1 MVRLKG
7 GRSVLRP
14 PFGASQIRL
23 GLYHAETLRSG
34 GSETL
39 ESPNPPVFP
48 AWVRRGISVAMVGGG
63 ALLVVAVGPDT
74 VHVDDVDRFALAHGL
89 TALPFLLIGLACTWQ
104 VRRVGPPEYARFWR
118 RWYIA
123 TFLGV
128 SATVAAIAG
137 GATHVE
143 AFLAL
148 DMALLVA
155 AVPFWLSASIDMS
168 RMSAGRRSV
177 SVDVIDAAAALVVLC
192 TPGVLLVAEPLAES
206 EKLLFAI
213 PFALSTVT
221 APGLVYL
228 SMLNVT
234 RIPPGERAAHG
245 IGAALAG
252 AVGLSVSLQLARV
265 LGGLDLPL
273 RAFVAFHVVTMALL
287 AATPLFAHR
296 RVVGNLLEGMPA
308 HRQVRQANPMPYVSA
323 VALPLL
329 GVYVFAT
336 HDERP
341 WGVWFFLAVVLAVV
355 ALNAVRYTVMS
366 RETRRLYAGIATM
379 AEERRQLL
387 ARMLR
392 GLEDD
397 RHRTAT
403 ELHSQAIGSLA
414 TLGTLVQMA
423 HVALPSDSATTVK
436 QTIARLQADLGA
448 RAEHLRQL
456 MLAIRPTGPVDRAS
470 APRPDD
476 AGAGD
481 EGEGDRSAAVGVSV
495 EKATPTSPATP
506 ASSTAPAA
514 HAPEADDGLAAALLA
529 AAADEWRDG
538 PTPEVRVMVD
548 PELRLDW
555 TTMTIVYRI
564 AQEALLNV
572 VRHAD
577 ATTVDVAVTEHQG
590 RIQVEVHDDGVG
602 FDPRRATR
610 GSGIATMELFTQLGE
625 GEMTIRSRPGE
636 GTRVRSLLRGF
647 TGAPDQAGRF
657 RRRPEGDRHLR
668 IVTAPENN

>member
-23 GLYHAETLRSG
+23 GLYHAGTLPSG
-34 GSETL
+34 GSVDTL

-48 AWVRRGISVAMVGGG
+48 AWVRRGVSVAMAIGG
-63 ALLVVAVGPDT
+63 ALMIVAVGPDT
-74 VHVDDVDRFALAHGL
+74 VQVDDVYRFALAHAL
-89 TALPFLLIGLACTWQ
+89 TALPFMLIGLACTWE

-123 TFLGV
+123 TGLGLG
-128 SATVAAIAG
+128 ATVAGLLG
-137 GATHVE
+137 GTTHVE

-155 AVPFWLSASIDMS
+155 ATPFWASASIDMA

-192 TPGVLLVAEPLAES
+192 TPGVLLVAEPLADS
-206 EKLLFAI
+206 EQLLFAV

-228 SMLNVT
+228 STLNVA

-245 IGAALAG
+245 VGAALAG
-252 AVGLSVSLQLARV
+252 AVGLSLSLQLARV
-265 LGGLDLPL
+265 LGGLVLPL
-273 RAFVAFHVVTMALL
+273 RAFIAFHVVTMALL

-296 RVVGNLLEGMPA
+296 RVVGNVLVGMPA

-323 VALPLL
+323 LALPLL
-329 GVYVFAT
+329 GVYVFT
-336 HDERP
+336 TRDERP

-366 RETRRLYAGIATM
+366 RETRRLYDGIATM

-423 HVALPSDSATTVK
+423 HVALPSDSAATVK

-456 MLAIRPTGPVDRAS
+456 MLAIRPPAGPASSAAATSGAAS
-470 APRPDD
+470 ADD
-476 AGAGD
+476 PGGAPA
-481 EGEGDRSAAVGVSV
+481 SASTSVAVD
-495 EKATPTSPATP
+495 KATPGAG
-506 ASSTAPAA
+506 
-514 HAPEADDGLAAALLA
+514 APEADDGLAAALLA

-572 VRHAD
+572 VRHAE
-577 ATTVDVAVTEHQG
+577 ATAVDVSVTERQG
-590 RIQVEVHDDGVG
+590 RIQVEVHDDGAG
-602 FDPRRATR
+602 FDPRRVPH

-625 GEMTIRSRPGE
+625 GELTIRSRPGE

-657 RRRPEGDRHLR
+657 KRRSDGDRHLH
-668 IVTAPENN
+668 IVTAPD

>member
-34 GSETL
+34 GSETP

-63 ALLVVAVGPDT
+63 ALMVVAVGPDT
-74 VHVDDVDRFALAHGL
+74 VHVDDIDPFVLAHAL
-89 TALPFLLIGLACTWQ
+89 TALPFMLVGVACTWQ
-104 VRRVGPPEYARFWR
+104 VRRVGPPDYARFWR
-118 RWYIA
+118 RWHIA
-123 TFLGV
+123 TSLGLG
-128 SATVAAIAG
+128 ATIAG
-137 GATHVE
+137 LLGATTHE

-155 AVPFWLSASIDMS
+155 AVPFWLTASIDMA

-192 TPGVLLVAEPLAES
+192 TPGVLLVAEPLTGS
-206 EKLLFAI
+206 EQLLFAV

-221 APGLVYL
+221 APVLVYL
-228 SMLNVT
+228 AMLNVT

-245 IGAALAG
+245 VGAALAG
-252 AVGLSVSLQLARV
+252 AVGISLSLQLARV

-336 HDERP
+336 HDDRP

-379 AEERRQLL
+379 AEERRRLL

-456 MLAIRPTGPVDRAS
+456 MLAIRPPGSAERAP
-470 APRPDD
+470 APPPERPEQHEQPQQPGED
-476 AGAGD
+476 A
-481 EGEGDRSAAVGVSV
+481 AAVL
-495 EKATPTSPATP
+495 EASPAP
-506 ASSTAPAA
+506 G
-514 HAPEADDGLAAALLA
+514 APEADDGLAVALLA

-548 PELRLDW
+548 PALRLDW

-572 VRHAD
+572 IRHAE
-577 ATTVDVAVTEHQG
+577 ATTVDVSVTERHD
-590 RIQVEVHDDGVG
+590 RIQVEVRDDGAG
-602 FDPRRATR
+602 FDPRREPR

-625 GEMTIRSRPGE
+625 GELTIRSRPGE
-636 GTRVRSLLRGF
+636 GTLVRSLLRGF
-647 TGAPDQAGRF
+647 TGAPDQAGRV
-657 RRRPEGDRHLR
+657 RRRPDGDRHLH
-668 IVTAPENN
+668 IVTAPD

>member
-14 PFGASQIRL
+14 PFGAPQIRL
-23 GLYHAETLRSG
+23 GLYHAVTLPG
-34 GSETL
+34 GSSEPV
-39 ESPNPPVFP
+39 ESPNPAVFP

-63 ALLVVAVGPDT
+63 ALMVVAVGPDT

-89 TALPFLLIGLACTWQ
+89 TALPFLLVGLACTWE

-128 SATVAAIAG
+128 AATAAAIVG
-137 GATHVE
+137 GTTHVE

-148 DMALLVA
+148 DMALLVT
-155 AVPFWLSASIDMS
+155 AVPFWIGASIDMA
-168 RMSAGRRSV
+168 RISAGRRSV

-206 EKLLFAI
+206 ERLLFAV
-213 PFALSTVT
+213 PFMLSMVM
-221 APGLVYL
+221 APGFVYL
-228 SMLNVT
+228 STLNLA
-234 RIPPGERAAHG
+234 RIPRGERAAHG
-245 IGAALAG
+245 VGAALAASAG
-252 AVGLSVSLQLARV
+252 VSLSLQLARV

-273 RAFVAFHVVTMALL
+273 RAFIASHVVTMALL
-287 AATPLFAHR
+287 GATPVFAHR
-296 RVVGNLLEGMPA
+296 HVVGSLVRLPA

-329 GVYVFAT
+329 GVYVFVT
-336 HDERP
+336 HDDRP
-341 WGVWFFLAVVLAVV
+341 WGVWFFLGVVMVVV
-355 ALNAVRYTVMS
+355 ALNAVRYTMMS
-366 RETRRLYAGIATM
+366 RETRRLYAGISQM
-379 AEERRQLL
+379 AEERRRLL
-387 ARMLR
+387 SRMLR

-436 QTIARLQADLGA
+436 QTITRLQADLGA

-456 MLAIRPTGPVDRAS
+456 MVAIRPAPGAAERTSGGPGAETRAGE
-470 APRPDD
+470 APALAD
-476 AGAGD
+476 GAG
-481 EGEGDRSAAVGVSV
+481 EAPALAGGAGGAGL
-495 EKATPTSPATP
+495 PATT
-506 ASSTAPAA
+506 TAE
-514 HAPEADDGLAAALLA
+514 APEADDGLAAALLA
-529 AAADEWRDG
+529 AAAEQWRDG

-548 PELRLDW
+548 PALRLDW

-564 AQEALLNV
+564 AQEALHNV
-572 VRHAD
+572 VRHARA
-577 ATTVDVAVTEHQG
+577 ATVEVSVTEQEG
-590 RIQVEVHDDGVG
+590 RIGVEVRDDGVG
-602 FDPRRATR
+602 FDPRRAPP

-625 GEMTIRSRPGE
+625 GELTIRSRPGE
-636 GTRVRSLLRGF
+636 GTRVRSLLRGYS
-647 TGAPDQAGRF
+647 GVPDRSGRL
-657 RRRPEGDRHLR
+657 RRRAGGDRHLHVVSSPR
-668 IVTAPENN
+668 D

>member
-1 MVRLKG
+1 MV
-7 GRSVLRP
+7 V
-14 PFGASQIRL
+14 
-23 GLYHAETLRSG
+23 
-34 GSETL
+34 
-39 ESPNPPVFP
+39 
-48 AWVRRGISVAMVGGG
+48 GG
-63 ALLVVAVGPDT
+63 ALMILAVGPDR
-74 VHVDDVDRFALAHGL
+74 VPVDDADAFALAHGL
-89 TALPFLLIGLACTWQ
+89 TALPYLVISLACTWQ

-123 TFLGV
+123 TILGLA
-128 SATVAAIAG
+128 ATVAAIAA
-137 GATHVE
+137 GATHNE

-148 DMALLVA
+148 DMALIVA
-155 AVPFWLSASIDMS
+155 AVPFWLAASFDMA
-168 RMSAGRRSV
+168 RILAGRRSV

-192 TPGVLLVAEPLAES
+192 TPGALLTVEPLAGS
-206 EKLLFAI
+206 ERLLFAI
-213 PFALSTVT
+213 PFALAAVA
-221 APGLVYL
+221 APGMVYL
-228 SMLNVT
+228 SLLNVA

-252 AVGLSVSLQLARV
+252 AVGLSLSLQLARV
-265 LGGLDLPL
+265 LGGIDLPL
-273 RAFVAFHVVTMALL
+273 RVFIAFHVLTMGLL
-287 AATPLFAHR
+287 AATPLWAHR
-296 RVVGNLLEGMPA
+296 RAVGNLLVRMPA

-323 VALPLL
+323 LALPIL

-341 WGVWFFLAVVLAVV
+341 WGVWFFLGVVMVVV

-366 RETRRLYAGIATM
+366 RETRRLYAGIAQM

-436 QTIARLQADLGA
+436 QTIARLQADLSA

-456 MLAIRPTGPVDRAS
+456 MLAIRPPAGTDRS
-470 APRPDD
+470 PTPSGSVPTPPRPPLD
-476 AGAGD
+476 AGDPDDD
-481 EGEGDRSAAVGVSV
+481 ERRVDGPP
-495 EKATPTSPATP
+495 EKADEVERTTDKPDTVRAGVDQ
-506 ASSTAPAA
+506 AGGQRAAP
-514 HAPEADDGLAAALLA
+514 HPEADDGLAAALLA
-529 AAADEWRDG
+529 AAAEEWRDG

-572 VRHAD
+572 VRHAQ
-577 ATTVDVAVTEHQG
+577 ATTAVVAVTEHQG
-590 RIQVEVHDDGVG
+590 RIRVEVRDDGVG
-602 FDPRRATR
+602 FDPRKAPR

-625 GEMTIRSRPGE
+625 GELTIRSRPGE

-647 TGAPDQAGRF
+647 TGAPDRAGRF
-657 RRRPEGDRHLR
+657 TRRPDGERHLR
-668 IVTAPENN
+668 IVTPSD